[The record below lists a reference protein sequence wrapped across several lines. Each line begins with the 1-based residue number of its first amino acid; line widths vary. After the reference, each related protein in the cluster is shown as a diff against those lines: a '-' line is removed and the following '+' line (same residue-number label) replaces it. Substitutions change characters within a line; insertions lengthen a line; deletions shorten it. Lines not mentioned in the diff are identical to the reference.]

1 MSREESLEKIYEN
14 QDYLKALSRE
24 IWSYSELAF
33 KEEKSAEALC
43 RALDKFG
50 FKVEKNVYGIKT
62 AFKGTFGSG
71 KPVIGVLGEFDALSG
86 MSQVACSFEK
96 QPDISRKNG
105 HGCGHNL
112 LGVGSLAA
120 AIAIKDYLKSSKK
133 SGTVIYFGCPG
144 EEGGSGKTFM
154 AREGAFENLDFSLSW
169 HPSAANTVVR
179 GSNLAN
185 YQILYEFEGISAHAA
200 HCPELGR
207 SALDAAELMNIG
219 ANFLREHIPD
229 SSRIHYAFLDVGG
242 TSPNVVQAHA
252 SVLYLMRGETI
263 FAAKEIYE
271 RMNDIAKGAA
281 LMTGTKV
288 KSTFIKA
295 CSNLLP
301 NDYLGDVA
309 DESFAELKPPKYTN
323 EEMEFARK
331 MSATN
336 ENRGKDIVARGRS
349 LNLESEA
356 QLYKDRPIYDFIF
369 SNSHAYPVVK
379 SSTDIGDV
387 SWNCPNLYI
396 NTATW
401 VSGTAAHSWQA
412 VSQGAYSIAEK
423 GMLYAGSV
431 LALVAFKLI
440 DSPERLEKAKEEYL
454 KRLEGRKY
462 ICPIPKGVNP
472 GIL

>member
-1 MSREESLEKIYEN
+1 MSREKSLGKIYEN

-24 IWSYSELAF
+24 IWSYAELAF
-33 KEEKSAEALC
+33 KEEKSSEALC

-50 FKVEKNVYGIKT
+50 FKVEKNVYGIPT

-86 MSQVACSFEK
+86 MSQIACSFEK
-96 QPDISRKNG
+96 EADPSRTNG

-120 AIAIKDYLKSSKK
+120 AIAIKDYLESNDK

-154 AREGAFENLDFSLSW
+154 AREGAFENLNFSLGW

-185 YQILYEFEGISAHAA
+185 YQILYEFEGTSAHAA

-207 SALDAAELMNIG
+207 SALDAAELMNVG
-219 ANFLREHIPD
+219 ANFLREYVPD
-229 SSRIHYAFLDVGG
+229 SSRIHYALLDAGG
-242 TSPNVVQAHA
+242 TSPNVVQAYA
-252 SVLYLMRGETI
+252 KVPYLMRGETI
-263 FAAKEIYE
+263 FAAKEIYD
-271 RMNDIAKGAA
+271 RMNDIAQGAA

-288 KSTFIKA
+288 KSKFIKA
-295 CSNLLP
+295 CSNILP
-301 NDYLGDVA
+301 NDYLGDIA
-309 DESFAELKPPKYTN
+309 DESFAEIKVPEYT
-323 EEMEFARK
+323 EEELEFAEK

-336 ENRGKDIVARGRS
+336 SNRGNDIIDRGRS
-349 LNLESEA
+349 LGVENEVAE
-356 QLYKDRPIYDFIF
+356 YKDRPIYNFVF
-369 SNSHAYPVVK
+369 PNSHAYPIVK

-396 NTATW
+396 NTSTW
-401 VSGTAAHSWQA
+401 VAGTAAHSWQA

-423 GMLYAGSV
+423 GMLYAGSI
-431 LALVAFKLI
+431 LAMVAFKLI
-440 DSPERLEKAKEEYL
+440 DSPEKLEKAKEEYL
-454 KRLEGRKY
+454 MRLDGRKY
-462 ICPIPKGVNP
+462 SCPISKGVNP
-472 GIL
+472 GLL